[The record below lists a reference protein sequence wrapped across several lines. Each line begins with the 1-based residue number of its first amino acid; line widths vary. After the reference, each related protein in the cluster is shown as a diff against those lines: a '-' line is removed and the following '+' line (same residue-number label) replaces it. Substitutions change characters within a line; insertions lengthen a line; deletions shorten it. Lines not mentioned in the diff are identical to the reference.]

1 MLTLIA
7 RGCDALLIGGPNVPL
22 LRSAT
27 VAHFVPRRSGDR
39 PQALSPR
46 VIAAVAR
53 HRRP

>member
-7 RGCDALLIGGPNVPL
+7 RGCNALLAIGPNAPL
-22 LRSAT
+22 VRSA
-27 VAHFVPRRSGDR
+27 AAAPFVPRRSGDR
-39 PQALSPR
+39 PQAPSPR